1 MRRVGLSLV
10 AAALLAGCT
19 QRWPEENREAFTRS
33 CLASARK
40 SKPEAPE
47 RALADY
53 CECTADK
60 LERRFT
66 LEQFEAIE
74 QRSMREKKPAMELV
88 EAVEECTGRAR

>member
-1 MRRVGLSLV
+1 VRRVGLSLV

-33 CLASARK
+33 CLATAHK
-40 SKPEAPE
+40 NKPEAPE
-47 RALADY
+47 KVLVDY
-53 CECTADK
+53 CECTADR

-74 QRSMREKKPAMELV
+74 QKSMREKKPAMELV
-88 EAVEECTGRAR
+88 EAVEECAGRVR

>member
-1 MRRVGLSLV
+1 VRRVGLSLV

-33 CLASARK
+33 CLATARK
-40 SKPEAPE
+40 NTPEAPE
-47 RALADY
+47 QVLADY
-53 CECTADK
+53 CNCTADH
-60 LERRFT
+60 LQRRFT

-74 QRSMREKKPAMELV
+74 QKSMREKKPAMELV